1 MNPFQ
6 DYFLQWPLHAPPP
19 GFMRDRR
26 LDIAVIRRDVSSAS
40 ADIEPQSESSPVC
53 PDVTDIQSCIEH
65 TVTSGATGRQ
75 HNKQHAYAKINELLK
90 CPLNISIIVLGLHGS
105 GMTLWYADRCGVI
118 EVDLGNDK
126 SLWQRAV
133 LGLSNFSVLRDP
145 HVTVHQLR
153 PHRIYKFN
161 LYNNVYYGL
170 YGPGGEALYVA
181 DGIVSRGTL
190 VLLGVRAAALSNDDV
205 VAGFDGAPN
214 SEIVAIKLSHP
225 WATEPHR
232 ADNTDDVWMLEWQV
246 LQSLKECGVR
256 NVPELV
262 DHIEYDFSTKE
273 VREAVGLEDKRHRTR
288 TILVT
293 QPIADSTL
301 QNAIEC
307 GIELPTLVQVMK
319 NIIDGMRLFKSR

>member
-1 MNPFQ
+1 
-6 DYFLQWPLHAPPP
+6 
-19 GFMRDRR
+19 MRDRR
-26 LDIAVIRRDVSSAS
+26 LDIAVVRRDVSFAL
-40 ADIEPQSESSPVC
+40 ADIVPQSESSPVC

-65 TVTSGATGRQ
+65 TVISGVNGRQ

-118 EVDLGNDK
+118 EVDLGNNK

-145 HVTVHQLR
+145 HVTVHRLQ

-161 LYNNVYYGL
+161 LYNNVYYGV
-170 YGPGGEALYVA
+170 YGLGDEALYVA
-181 DGIVSRGTL
+181 DGIASRGTL
-190 VLLGVRAAALSNDDV
+190 VLLGVCAAAFSNDDV

-225 WATEPHR
+225 SVPWATEFPYR
-232 ADNTDDVWMLEWQV
+232 ADNTADVWMLEWQV

-273 VREAVGLEDKRHRTR
+273 VREAVGLQDKRHRTR
-288 TILVT
+288 NILVT
-293 QPIADSTL
+293 RPIADSTL
-301 QNAIEC
+301 QNAIES